1 MEWYEELDFD
11 ENPLEVNPFEIDVDA
26 IGYEEEIEDLLY
38 FVESGNIVI
47 IDGPSGSGKTLLLSK
62 VVDEYKGKGRI
73 IYIDGNKFNKR
84 LDISDV
90 LISNQSYVNKVLSK
104 KPKGMILL
112 VDNVESLN
120 KVAYEQIQ
128 YYFDQDYLKSVVFAT
143 KNIKDV
149 GFPQSILDRAG
160 NRIIKLNAPDESLA
174 ADIVW
179 DRLHKDLLSKDQLEK
194 LFVISDKNME
204 SFFKNTEK
212 VLMYM
217 VDNELQTI
225 DLKTITKIIGRKP
238 DEEEVIEEDPY
249 ICSECGTKLEKVGDY
264 YRCPNCDLY
273 CPVCGILIEGTEE
286 YCPNCGVKFE
296 YEDDN
301 EEE

>member
-47 IDGPSGSGKTLLLSK
+47 IEGPSGSGKTLLLSK

-238 DEEEVIEEDPY
+238 DDEEVIEEDPY

>member
-26 IGYEEEIEDLLY
+26 IGYEEELEDLLY

-47 IDGPSGSGKTLLLSK
+47 IEGPSGSGKTLLLSK

-204 SFFKNTEK
+204 AFFKNTEK